1 MRKRNRYISLILC
14 LSIFL
19 SMIVNSIP
27 VAFAA
32 EKSVK
37 VMLKGQQ
44 VDNITIEQNSKEILS
59 AAAKGMETP
68 TFQWQILL
76 DAENSVW
83 VDIYDKT
90 EVDCEISY
98 ALVKNML
105 DDANSTYIRCAA
117 TIDGKTEYSNEVC
130 VTVNPEKE
138 SYAQVADFAQA
149 RYAQSCAALGTPA
162 MLAAEQDTTSD
173 YVTVT
178 VKYLDIAS
186 LGGTEEAAIYSP
198 YTAIIVRGTSFKQSV
213 VSPTFLGFAPYFDS
227 NGDQKLDDKD
237 KSAAT
242 LNLDFDA
249 VTQDIEIKVYYK
261 PIEVDFAVK
270 YFFQNINDDLYSEDT
285 SRYHTDK
292 AETGTIVTNEYL
304 ESNAGDTTGY
314 TKMYHI
320 PESVAADG
328 STVFECY
335 YDRNYYLI
343 QFDLDGGYG
352 VDPIYAR
359 YGTLFIVNEPVKH
372 GYQFVGWD
380 RLYDTDGDGIPD
392 TGDHRADSVNTVVGT
407 ENIMYKA
414 LWESV
419 ETTYTVAYWSEN
431 DSGEREYLG
440 SIRVPGTSGDKVSG
454 SDDLADQY
462 KSIFRYEEHIHSEE
476 AGCYGNCEFS
486 GHQHGITCYT
496 AQTLPLAENQQGN
509 ALTAYQNLVQKL
521 SEPQDGNIYKYGYQ
535 PVWITTYYN
544 FFYLNETW
552 YYLGTGTAYK
562 GISLN
567 GGLSNPSN
575 NGFTTVPANTG
586 SDCVAMSHTHT
597 AECLSCTKLA
607 HIYNDECNPNPRYY
621 VFDRA
626 DQNIT
631 VEGDGSSTVNIYYK
645 PKKYTMRFFYAR
657 SSGSGSN
664 IIYQVVGGS
673 TYAFGGLGAENPA
686 DLSVEELLGRV
697 PEGNWGKV
705 EELPTWYTNTQLS
718 GSTSDISQYTLG
730 QLEAGEY
737 TYYYFDFTSSYGE
750 NISTKWPIGILSP
763 VKIAETHTQSNYE
776 YAYFSAWNGENK
788 VKYTQDNLNGNQT
801 IKGRYMI
808 LDENLLYDGKFED
821 SDVVSF
827 LGFWDNGANIGWS
840 VPKLFRYHLMLEAPA
855 GTVTDYEYNG
865 KYYTLFQEFRTF
877 DDSGVDSQT
886 PTTIS
891 GFDFQSRTSRSVEGG
906 YTSVTGE
913 TLQDAYEV
921 YFWYDRNDYKL
932 TYFNYENAL
941 NTISVPYDTLFTEEK
956 FYKDPPY
963 PPSLEPNAYEFVG
976 WYTSP
981 IRIYPI
987 EFNKAKM
994 PGNDIVWYAKW
1005 VPIKHTVNFF
1015 NTYDEMLDYESGD
1028 SSAVPYK
1035 TFSNVDHR
1043 TIVGNIDSPI
1053 GVGDGTLNLTFAG
1066 WFYMENGQK
1075 KAFSPL
1081 NMPISRDINIFA
1093 EWSSHS
1099 PQPYRISYVLQS
1111 NPDVHVADDATGY
1124 AYGGSTRTFNA
1135 KAGDPYNQL
1144 YSEYNNG
1151 YYPIVNSHSITIQAE
1166 SDKDNLKHNVFTF
1179 YYVKAENISYT
1190 VRYVNKETNV
1200 VMETAE
1206 RTTTSSVVTERF
1218 KAYPNMVPD
1227 AFYKKLVLEVEWD
1240 EEQQKYVGSE
1250 NNVITFYY
1258 TSNDTSA
1265 YYAVHFMLEK
1275 LGAAAEEEANYDIN
1289 GNGGYEETGTH
1300 IEGIGEIGST
1310 VYVSSQ
1316 TISGFELIDNDKVPI
1331 VYSDSSQKTAAY
1343 SDENSGYGI
1352 TITQSGTELY
1362 FFYARRGISLSST
1375 LL

>member
-237 KSAAT
+237 ESAAT

-270 YFFQNINDDLYSEDT
+270 YFFQNINDDLYSEDA

-607 HIYNDECNPNPRYY
+607 HIHNDECNPNPRYY

-631 VEGDGSSTVNIYYK
+631 VEGDGSSTVNIYY
-645 PKKYTMRFFYAR
+645 
-657 SSGSGSN
+657 
-664 IIYQVVGGS
+664 
-673 TYAFGGLGAENPA
+673 
-686 DLSVEELLGRV
+686 
-697 PEGNWGKV
+697 
-705 EELPTWYTNTQLS
+705 
-718 GSTSDISQYTLG
+718 
-730 QLEAGEY
+730 
-737 TYYYFDFTSSYGE
+737 
-750 NISTKWPIGILSP
+750 
-763 VKIAETHTQSNYE
+763 
-776 YAYFSAWNGENK
+776 
-788 VKYTQDNLNGNQT
+788 
-801 IKGRYMI
+801 
-808 LDENLLYDGKFED
+808 
-821 SDVVSF
+821 
-827 LGFWDNGANIGWS
+827 
-840 VPKLFRYHLMLEAPA
+840 
-855 GTVTDYEYNG
+855 
-865 KYYTLFQEFRTF
+865 
-877 DDSGVDSQT
+877 
-886 PTTIS
+886 
-891 GFDFQSRTSRSVEGG
+891 
-906 YTSVTGE
+906 
-913 TLQDAYEV
+913 
-921 YFWYDRNDYKL
+921 
-932 TYFNYENAL
+932 
-941 NTISVPYDTLFTEEK
+941 
-956 FYKDPPY
+956 
-963 PPSLEPNAYEFVG
+963 
-976 WYTSP
+976 
-981 IRIYPI
+981 
-987 EFNKAKM
+987 
-994 PGNDIVWYAKW
+994 
-1005 VPIKHTVNFF
+1005 
-1015 NTYDEMLDYESGD
+1015 
-1028 SSAVPYK
+1028 
-1035 TFSNVDHR
+1035 
-1043 TIVGNIDSPI
+1043 
-1053 GVGDGTLNLTFAG
+1053 
-1066 WFYMENGQK
+1066 
-1075 KAFSPL
+1075 
-1081 NMPISRDINIFA
+1081 
-1093 EWSSHS
+1093 
-1099 PQPYRISYVLQS
+1099 
-1111 NPDVHVADDATGY
+1111 
-1124 AYGGSTRTFNA
+1124 
-1135 KAGDPYNQL
+1135 
-1144 YSEYNNG
+1144 
-1151 YYPIVNSHSITIQAE
+1151 
-1166 SDKDNLKHNVFTF
+1166 
-1179 YYVKAENISYT
+1179 
-1190 VRYVNKETNV
+1190 
-1200 VMETAE
+1200 
-1206 RTTTSSVVTERF
+1206 
-1218 KAYPNMVPD
+1218 
-1227 AFYKKLVLEVEWD
+1227 
-1240 EEQQKYVGSE
+1240 
-1250 NNVITFYY
+1250 
-1258 TSNDTSA
+1258 
-1265 YYAVHFMLEK
+1265 
-1275 LGAAAEEEANYDIN
+1275 
-1289 GNGGYEETGTH
+1289 
-1300 IEGIGEIGST
+1300 
-1310 VYVSSQ
+1310 
-1316 TISGFELIDNDKVPI
+1316 
-1331 VYSDSSQKTAAY
+1331 
-1343 SDENSGYGI
+1343 
-1352 TITQSGTELY
+1352 
-1362 FFYARRGISLSST
+1362 
-1375 LL
+1375 

>member
-237 KSAAT
+237 ESAAT

-270 YFFQNINDDLYSEDT
+270 YFFQNINDDLYSEDA

-304 ESNAGDTTGY
+304 ESNAGDTTGF

-567 GGLSNPSN
+567 GGLSNPSSN
-575 NGFTTVPANTG
+575 DFTTVPANTG
-586 SDCVAMSHTHT
+586 SDCVAMSHTYRRMPV
-597 AECLSCTKLA
+597 L
-607 HIYNDECNPNPRYY
+607 
-621 VFDRA
+621 
-626 DQNIT
+626 
-631 VEGDGSSTVNIYYK
+631 YK
-645 PKKYTMRFFYAR
+645 AC
-657 SSGSGSN
+657 
-664 IIYQVVGGS
+664 
-673 TYAFGGLGAENPA
+673 
-686 DLSVEELLGRV
+686 
-697 PEGNWGKV
+697 
-705 EELPTWYTNTQLS
+705 
-718 GSTSDISQYTLG
+718 
-730 QLEAGEY
+730 
-737 TYYYFDFTSSYGE
+737 
-750 NISTKWPIGILSP
+750 
-763 VKIAETHTQSNYE
+763 
-776 YAYFSAWNGENK
+776 
-788 VKYTQDNLNGNQT
+788 
-801 IKGRYMI
+801 
-808 LDENLLYDGKFED
+808 
-821 SDVVSF
+821 
-827 LGFWDNGANIGWS
+827 
-840 VPKLFRYHLMLEAPA
+840 
-855 GTVTDYEYNG
+855 
-865 KYYTLFQEFRTF
+865 
-877 DDSGVDSQT
+877 
-886 PTTIS
+886 
-891 GFDFQSRTSRSVEGG
+891 
-906 YTSVTGE
+906 
-913 TLQDAYEV
+913 
-921 YFWYDRNDYKL
+921 
-932 TYFNYENAL
+932 
-941 NTISVPYDTLFTEEK
+941 
-956 FYKDPPY
+956 
-963 PPSLEPNAYEFVG
+963 
-976 WYTSP
+976 
-981 IRIYPI
+981 
-987 EFNKAKM
+987 
-994 PGNDIVWYAKW
+994 
-1005 VPIKHTVNFF
+1005 
-1015 NTYDEMLDYESGD
+1015 
-1028 SSAVPYK
+1028 
-1035 TFSNVDHR
+1035 
-1043 TIVGNIDSPI
+1043 
-1053 GVGDGTLNLTFAG
+1053 
-1066 WFYMENGQK
+1066 
-1075 KAFSPL
+1075 
-1081 NMPISRDINIFA
+1081 
-1093 EWSSHS
+1093 
-1099 PQPYRISYVLQS
+1099 
-1111 NPDVHVADDATGY
+1111 
-1124 AYGGSTRTFNA
+1124 
-1135 KAGDPYNQL
+1135 
-1144 YSEYNNG
+1144 
-1151 YYPIVNSHSITIQAE
+1151 
-1166 SDKDNLKHNVFTF
+1166 
-1179 YYVKAENISYT
+1179 
-1190 VRYVNKETNV
+1190 
-1200 VMETAE
+1200 
-1206 RTTTSSVVTERF
+1206 
-1218 KAYPNMVPD
+1218 
-1227 AFYKKLVLEVEWD
+1227 
-1240 EEQQKYVGSE
+1240 
-1250 NNVITFYY
+1250 
-1258 TSNDTSA
+1258 
-1265 YYAVHFMLEK
+1265 
-1275 LGAAAEEEANYDIN
+1275 
-1289 GNGGYEETGTH
+1289 
-1300 IEGIGEIGST
+1300 
-1310 VYVSSQ
+1310 
-1316 TISGFELIDNDKVPI
+1316 
-1331 VYSDSSQKTAAY
+1331 AY
-1343 SDENSGYGI
+1343 SH
-1352 TITQSGTELY
+1352 
-1362 FFYARRGISLSST
+1362 
-1375 LL
+1375 